1 MSQSPPPQS
10 PLQSLPPVLP
20 QVRLQSLRQV
30 LRQSPASSRSR
41 PRSVLRA
48 LGDASEDRGSAVQA
62 AVLFPFLIIV
72 TFSIIQG
79 GIWFY
84 ARSAALNA
92 AEEGLQAARA
102 ENGSTAAAVAASTSF
117 LQRAGSG
124 AVLNPSTQVNAGPA
138 TITVTVSG
146 ESTAIVDFLPLPR
159 FSQTVT
165 GAAERFTTN

>member
-1 MSQSPPPQS
+1 
-10 PLQSLPPVLP
+10 L
-20 QVRLQSLRQV
+20 
-30 LRQSPASSRSR
+30 RSR
-41 PRSVLRA
+41 LRA
-48 LGDASEDRGSAVQA
+48 LVADGDDRGSAVQA

-72 TFSIIQG
+72 TFAIIQG

-102 ENGSTAAAVAASTSF
+102 ENGSSAAAVAASSSF
-117 LQRAGSG
+117 LRRAASG
-124 AVLNPSTQVNAGPA
+124 TVVRPATEVNASPL
-138 TITVTVSG
+138 TISVTVSG

-165 GAAERFTTN
+165 GATERFTTN

>member
-1 MSQSPPPQS
+1 MSQLPPPQS
-10 PLQSLPPVLP
+10 HAPPLQSLPQAP
-20 QVRLQSLRQV
+20 LR
-30 LRQSPASSRSR
+30 SPSSPR
-41 PRSVLRA
+41 PRFRSVLRA
-48 LGDASEDRGSAVQA
+48 LGDTSEDRGSAVQA

-72 TFSIIQG
+72 TFAIIQG

-102 ENGSTAAAVAASTSF
+102 ENGSTAAAVAATTSF

-165 GAAERFTTN
+165 GAAERFTTD

>member
-1 MSQSPPPQS
+1 
-10 PLQSLPPVLP
+10 L
-20 QVRLQSLRQV
+20 
-30 LRQSPASSRSR
+30 RSR
-41 PRSVLRA
+41 LRA
-48 LGDASEDRGSAVQA
+48 LVADGDDRGSAVQA

-72 TFSIIQG
+72 TFAIIQG

-102 ENGSTAAAVAASTSF
+102 ENGSSAAAVAASSSF
-117 LQRAGSG
+117 LHRAASG
-124 AVLNPSTQVNAGPA
+124 TVVRPATEVNASPL
-138 TITVTVSG
+138 TISVTVSG

-165 GAAERFTTN
+165 GATERFTTN